1 MVALART
8 ALLAIS
14 TFVVV
19 VAQANGQ
26 SAQRNASSA
35 ADNEASAMGNCFDRA
50 TGLSRSATDRLPGNG
65 GAAPNAAAAPGF
77 TGSASTGQSAAHEP
91 SSPGRSGSASSEASG
106 AASPRPSTLP
116 DC

>member
-8 ALLAIS
+8 ALLAVSI
-14 TFVVV
+14 FVVA
-19 VAQANGQ
+19 VAQTNGQ
-26 SAQRNASSA
+26 SDQRNASST

-50 TGLSRSATDRLPGNG
+50 TGLSRSATDRLPGSG
-65 GAAPNAAAAPGF
+65 GAAPNAAGAPGF
-77 TGSASTGQSAAHEP
+77 TGSASSGQSAALEP

-106 AASPRPSTLP
+106 AGPPRPSTLP